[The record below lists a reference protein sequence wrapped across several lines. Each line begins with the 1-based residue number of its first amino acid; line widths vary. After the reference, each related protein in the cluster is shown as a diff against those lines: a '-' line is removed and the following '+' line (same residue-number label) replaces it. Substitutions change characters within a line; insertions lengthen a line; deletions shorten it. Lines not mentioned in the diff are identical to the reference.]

1 MPSRFK
7 NTMPGWNP
15 GGSSG
20 INLPYLYDA
29 NGNFKAGYAI
39 PNTARS
45 PYYNIPNPQQSRL
58 PALHAQLTNAGSMV
72 PYTGS
77 VGSNVALTPTAKPG
91 GVIPTTPG
99 KLPTTYSNG
108 GALVPYNRGGALT
121 PTAKSSTFNRTTGPT
136 VDFDMA
142 GHTVDF
148 DDFVGA
154 TAEFADDIFTPI
166 KNTSGKRFNPN
177 ASKIADSADDIAK
190 TVASGA
196 DDVIEGATKG
206 KWFKSGG
213 FFDDASGK
221 LKGFYDKATAPEL
234 DYTKGSGLQAYG
246 KNIGKA
252 INWANAL
259 YQGYNAAQGLGDIGE
274 ANELSDDLMADII
287 SSSYNSPTIQYDLS
301 PEQLDILREVRSGN
315 YDNSADLSDID
326 LLGVLG
332 DTGMGVLTGIGGG
345 VPGMIIGGI
354 GGLAN
359 SVIGDL
365 GSAKDRSNAELEALY
380 SAVLAS
386 EQQHNALK
394 RQRAYAML

>member
-1 MPSRFK
+1 MLSRFEDI
-7 NTMPGWNP
+7 MPGWNP

-20 INLPYLYDA
+20 LSLPYLYDA
-29 NGNFKAGYAI
+29 NGNFKAGYPI

-58 PALHAQLTNAGSMV
+58 PALHAQLTNAGAMV

-77 VGSNVALTPTAKPG
+77 VGRRIGSAPTTKPG
-91 GVIPTTPG
+91 GAIPNTPG
-99 KLPTTYSNG
+99 SLSTTYSNG
-108 GALVPYNRGGALT
+108 GALVPYNYGGALT

-136 VDFDMA
+136 VDFD
-142 GHTVDF
+142 
-148 DDFVGA
+148 DFVGA
-154 TAEFADDIFTPI
+154 TANSADDIFTPI

-190 TVASGA
+190 AAAGSA
-196 DDVIEGATKG
+196 DDVAKAASKG

-252 INWANAL
+252 MNWANAL
-259 YQGYNAAQGLGDIGE
+259 YQGYNLAQGLGDIGD
-274 ANELSDDLMADII
+274 ANELSDDLMADTIA
-287 SSSYNSPTIQYDLS
+287 SSYNSPTIQYDLS
-301 PEQLDILREVRSGN
+301 PEQLDMLREVRSGS
-315 YDNSADLSDID
+315 YDNSAGLSDID

-332 DTGMGVLTGIGGG
+332 DTAMGVLTGIGGG
-345 VPGMIIGGI
+345 GVGMAVGGI
-354 GGLAN
+354 GGLLN
-359 SVIGDL
+359 SITGDL
-365 GSAKDRSNAELEALY
+365 NSAKDRNNAELEALY
-380 SAVLAS
+380 NAVLAS